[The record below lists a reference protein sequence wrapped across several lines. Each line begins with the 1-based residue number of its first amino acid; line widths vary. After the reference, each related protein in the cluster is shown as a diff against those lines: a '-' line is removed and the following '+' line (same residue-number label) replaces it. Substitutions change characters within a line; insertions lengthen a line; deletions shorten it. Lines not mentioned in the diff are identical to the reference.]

1 MLLISKTH
9 RNNISVK
16 INLSSKW
23 LWMVAVSSAT
33 HLDCV
38 QQNGHNCGSAE
49 ISTSRGYFLFINAY
63 RLEHCTRTN
72 FISCYL
78 ELMCTPFPYIF
89 SDMYSNGIVGE
100 TQYIEITCIIQQKIY
115 SQCFEKCNLSLAA
128 SGGHPESWVWGW
140 GITKWPSLSSACTRP
155 WIESQHKW
163 LSAWILELSG
173 VHQGQGH
180 IVSVTLWLLWL
191 GA

>member
-100 TQYIEITCIIQQKIY
+100 TQYIEITCIIQVVITQ
-115 SQCFEKCNLSLAA
+115 
-128 SGGHPESWVWGW
+128 PECWCD
-140 GITKWPSLSSACTRP
+140 IQRFN
-155 WIESQHKW
+155 ES
-163 LSAWILELSG
+163 IL
-173 VHQGQGH
+173 
-180 IVSVTLWLLWL
+180 VSRKL
-191 GA
+191 GETFSRYY